1 MSAPM
6 LARRLGGTVAGRGKV
21 IVPGPGHSAS
31 DRSLSVLLDP
41 AAPDGFTTHSFA
53 GDDWKLCRDHVRE
66 QLGLQP
72 KVSVSHEPP
81 RPHAVVRPV
90 STTAYAHRLWC
101 EAEPIT
107 GSLAERYLLARGLT
121 IPDDVLSADA
131 LRFRPACPFRLTDG
145 TLVRLP
151 TMLGAMVDIVSG
163 SFRGVHRT
171 ALSAD
176 GSTKANTPGLGNPK
190 KMLGTAKGACIK
202 LSADDTVTTG
212 LHIAEGIET
221 ALACMA
227 MGFAPIW
234 SALSASG
241 IAHFPI
247 LPGVEVITILSDN
260 DANGTG
266 CTVARACAKHWTDA
280 AREARILSPPFVD
293 SDWTDVSAV
302 AP

>member
-6 LARRLGGTVAGRGKV
+6 LARRLGGTVAGRAKV
-21 IVPGPGHSAS
+21 MAPGPGHSAS

-41 AAPDGFTTHSFA
+41 DAPDGFTTHSFA

-66 QLGLQP
+66 RLGLQR
-72 KVSVSHEPP
+72 KVSVRHEPP
-81 RPHAVVRPV
+81 RPRVATRPF

-101 EAEPIT
+101 EAEPII
-107 GSLAERYLLARGLT
+107 GSFAERYLRARGLT
-121 IPDDVLSADA
+121 IPDEVVAADA
-131 LRFRPACPFRLTDG
+131 LRFHPACPFRLTDG

-151 TMLGAMVDIVSG
+151 TMLGAMVDIASG

-176 GSTKANTPGLGNPK
+176 GSTKADLPGLGNPK

-221 ALACMA
+221 ALACIA
-227 MGFAPIW
+227 MGFAPVW
-234 SALSASG
+234 AALSAGG
-241 IAHFPI
+241 IAHFPV
-247 LPGVEVITILSDN
+247 LPGIEAITVFADH
-260 DANGTG
+260 DERDTG
-266 CTVARACAKHWTDA
+266 IHA
-280 AREARILSPPFVD
+280 ARTCANTWLHAGCEARIRTPHCAG
-293 SDWTDVSAV
+293 SDWADMLENA
-302 AP
+302 A